1 VPQGY
6 SYHPARCP
14 SRPIDGA
21 RVLAHALAVKC
32 HPIAVSLVALS
43 MGGCGSPQHPATAP
57 DPTPP
62 PVAGSSSTGPSG
74 ERYQLLLEAWA
85 GPHGGV
91 PPWDKVETALLLPA
105 IEKAGELYLK
115 EVDAIAES
123 SDQPTFEN
131 TLAAL
136 ERSGKPLD
144 RVARMFFVIS
154 SNRNTPE
161 VQELSRIVE
170 PKLQEINDKVSFNHK
185 LFARVNAL
193 HAARLDSALDPEQRR
208 LLEKRY
214 DELVRRGAN
223 LSPSDKTRL
232 GAINQ
237 KLAELFTD
245 FGNRVQADEDTWVV
259 LTQEQLGGLPE
270 PLIASYKAAA
280 EERKLEGYAVVNTR
294 SAVDPFLTFSDQ
306 RALREKVWRAFVD
319 RGDHGD
325 KNDTNGLIKEI
336 VKLRA
341 ERAKL
346 LGYASHA
353 HWRMSDTMAKDPKR
367 AEELMLRVW
376 PAAVARVKREVADM
390 QQLAKKEGAN
400 LVIEP
405 WDYRYY
411 MEKVRKQRYAL
422 DQNEFKSYFALENMI
437 RASYYMAER
446 LYGYTFQ
453 EISGQVPVFHPDV
466 RVYRVTN
473 KSDGSHVGLLYRDD
487 FARQYKRSGAWQA
500 TYQTRHKLDGQVFA
514 IVSNNNNFTK
524 GAKDQP
530 VLISLD
536 DSETLF
542 HEFGHA
548 LHALSNDTT
557 YPMLAKTPRDFVEF
571 PSQVHEKWVLTR
583 EVLDS
588 FARHVKTGEKMPQAL
603 IDKMRAASTFN
614 QGFATVEYLSAAI
627 VDMKLHTDP
636 TGEVDP
642 HAFEKKTLAAIGMP
656 KQIVMRHR
664 LPQFNHLFTSDAYS
678 AGYYSYL
685 WSDVMAADAWMAF
698 EESGD
703 HWHPATAAKFKQL
716 ILATG
721 DAIDRAEAYR
731 SFRGRDP
738 KVEALLRDRG
748 LSTR

>member
-1 VPQGY
+1 VVRVSTGAA
-6 SYHPARCP
+6 SV
-14 SRPIDGA
+14 DGE
-21 RVLAHALAVKC
+21 RGLAHALTVN
-32 HPIAVSLVALS
+32 HHRIAVSLVAMS
-43 MGGCGSPQHPATAP
+43 MCACGSSQPPAAP
-57 DPTPP
+57 DPGKVPP
-62 PVAGSSSTGPSG
+62 AAGASTGLPSAD
-74 ERYQLLLEAWA
+74 RHQVLLAEWTGA
-85 GPHGGV
+85 HGGV
-91 PPWDKVETALLLPA
+91 PPWDKLETALLLPA
-105 IEKAGELYLK
+105 IEEAGALYLT

-123 SDQPTFEN
+123 NQPPSFDN
-131 TLAAL
+131 TLTAL
-136 ERSGKPLD
+136 ERAGKPLD
-144 RVARMFFVIS
+144 RVTRMFFVAS
-154 SNRNTPE
+154 SNLNTPE
-161 VQELSRIVE
+161 VQELSRVVE
-170 PKLQEINDKVSFNHK
+170 PKLQEINDKVNFNAK
-185 LFARVNAL
+185 LFARVQAL
-193 HAARLDSALDPEQRR
+193 HAARLDSGLEPEQKR

-223 LSPSDKTRL
+223 LSPDEKTRL

-245 FGNRVQADEDTWVV
+245 FGNRVQADEDTWVI
-259 LTQEQLGGLPE
+259 LKPEELGGLPAA
-270 PLIASYKAAA
+270 LTASYKAAA
-280 EERKLEGYAVVNTR
+280 EERKLDGYAVVNTR

-306 RALREKVWRAFVD
+306 RSLREKVWRAFVD

-325 KNDTNGLIKEI
+325 KHDTNGLIQQI

-376 PAAVARVKREVADM
+376 RAGVARVKQEVADM
-390 QQLAKKEGAN
+390 QKLARQEGAKIA
-400 LVIEP
+400 IEP

-411 MEKVRKQRYAL
+411 MEKVRKQRYDL

-446 LYGYTFQ
+446 LYGYGFE
-453 EISGQVPVFHPDV
+453 EITGQVPVFHPDV

-473 KSDGSHVGLLYRDD
+473 KRDGSHVGLLYRDD

-524 GAKDQP
+524 GAKGQP

-536 DSETLF
+536 DAETLF

-557 YPMLAKTPRDFVEF
+557 YPMLARTPRDFVEF

-583 EVLDS
+583 DVLDT
-588 FARHVKTGEKMPQAL
+588 FARHVETGEKMPQAL

-636 TGEVDP
+636 SGEVDP
-642 HAFEKKTLAAIGMP
+642 DAFEKKALAAIGMP

-698 EESGD
+698 EETGD
-703 HWHPATAAKFKQL
+703 PWHPATAAKFKQL

-748 LSTR
+748 LSK